1 MANLL
6 TSKDLQA
13 LIRVDRSTI
22 YRMAED
28 GRLPA
33 IKVGRQWR
41 FPEERIRAWLRD
53 VDLGTDGGEI
63 ARPSSRL
70 AALVAPATLQA
81 FADVAAESFGA
92 MTVITDIDGTPLTK
106 VSNPC
111 ALFDLV
117 GSIPENVERC
127 VRDWARYS
135 TDPDF
140 DVRFEPSEV
149 FGFLCARGFV
159 RLEHEL
165 VGMLLVGGVRPETW
179 PPPADRIDAMA
190 AELFVPAGVLRERIM
205 EVHELGVDDQRRVL
219 ALLPK
224 MCALLSRLAAD
235 RRTTDKH
242 ERRSL

>member
-53 VDLGTDGGEI
+53 ADLGTDGGESP
-63 ARPSSRL
+63 RSPSRL

-81 FADVAAESFGA
+81 FADLAADTFDA
-92 MTVITDIDGTPLTK
+92 MTVITDIDGTPLTQ

-117 GSIPENVERC
+117 GSIPENVDRC
-127 VRDWARYS
+127 LRDWAHYS

-140 DVRFEPSEV
+140 HVRFEPSEV

-159 RLEHEL
+159 RLGHEL
-165 VGMLLVGGVRPETW
+165 VGMLLVGGVRPDTW
-179 PPPADRIDAMA
+179 PPPAHRLDAMA
-190 AELFVPAGVLRERIM
+190 TELFVPADVLREQIT

-219 ALLPK
+219 TLLPK

-235 RRTTDKH
+235 RRATDEH

>member
-53 VDLGTDGGEI
+53 VDLDPEAREI
-63 ARPSSRL
+63 ARPSRGL

-81 FADVAAESFGA
+81 FADLAAESFGA
-92 MTVITDIDGTPLTK
+92 MTVITDIDGTPLTR
-106 VSNPC
+106 VANACS
-111 ALFDLV
+111 LFDLV

-127 VRDWARYS
+127 LRDWAHYS

-140 DVRFEPSEV
+140 DVRFEPSDV

-165 VGMLLVGGVRPETW
+165 VGMLLVGGVRPDTW
-179 PPPADRIDAMA
+179 PPPADRVAAMA
-190 AELFVPAGVLRERIM
+190 AELSVPLDVLTDQITA
-205 EVHELGVDDQRRVL
+205 VHELSVDDQRRVL

-235 RRTTDKH
+235 RRTTDQH
-242 ERRSL
+242 ERRPL